1 MFLPWESFNMTIQ
14 ENPGIN
20 PLYIKKENLERK
32 KREYLEVERREGEWG
47 REEATGKGEAQTW
60 PSVFS
65 LVPTGR
71 SSGGSNQILTGNPYV
86 ESSGLKHSFCFYL
99 LFLWGIHFGSNFPI
113 LLRRSRDFK
122 QSRNG
127 MHSPVLATCQIL
139 LQFFVNLAYYGME
152 IWSLRHVKG
161 RRLFWFLPFLSLI
174 HSTIIEQLFYRRSCP
189 KNWVFRNV

>member
-1 MFLPWESFNMTIQ
+1 MTIQ
-14 ENPGIN
+14 ENRGIN
-20 PLYIKKENLERK
+20 PLLKKQPGKK
-32 KREYLEVERREGEWG
+32 KREYLEVERREGEVG
-47 REEATGKGEAQTW
+47 REEAMGKGEEQTW

-86 ESSGLKHSFCFYL
+86 KSSGLKDLFCFYL

-113 LLRRSRDFK
+113 LLWRSRDFE
-122 QSRNG
+122 QSRDG
-127 MHSPVLATCQIL
+127 IHSPVLATCQIL

-161 RRLFWFLPFLSLI
+161 RKLF
-174 HSTIIEQLFYRRSCP
+174 
-189 KNWVFRNV
+189 